1 MKQIVQKVL
10 RAFRWILLALI
21 FAEGTWGGEVLVV
34 GNEENPWV
42 DMGTLESID
51 SSTEPGWIQPRRT
64 EATENLSLGAQER
77 GGGMTTP
84 QPSVRQ
90 AGNLNFMI
98 DGDPNT
104 VFDGSKARQ
113 VGGRMDLDLGSI
125 FGGVERIRFFPSP
138 TLSDK
143 YLKGYE
149 VYIND
154 GSAEMQVGGVL
165 QWELVEK
172 TEKNADSTVQVRIPS
187 QYVRHIRIVFTTPLP
202 WEIAEL
208 EVYSRGFV
216 PRANFNSKII
226 DLGELA
232 NFGLLQWSA
241 DLTKAAISEPDRASV
256 RIFTRTGATPDPF
269 KYYQLEEKGLEVERV
284 EVSASDYKRLS
295 ESKREKVPDTQNWS
309 PWSPAYTVA
318 SGEQVAYP
326 EPRRYFQFKCEFN
339 SEFFTQG
346 ARLDSLAISYS
357 SPPVARFVWGEVGP
371 LEVKAGEPTD
381 FTYVV
386 RAKIEG
392 SDTGFDGLEI
402 ATPSRATIQELKIG
416 DTRVVDFTEEVEDD
430 RMVIRFPNHR
440 VLDTSPVELKFAG
453 AVLVYGTRFTGK
465 VFDTLSDE
473 LPQPITAGDTS
484 PDLPGDDLS
493 VAVSLGETVVSGG
506 EFVPNPFT
514 PNGDGIND
522 FAQVNYRIL
531 KLTKEVPVHVSI
543 YDLAGRSVRD
553 LYSGTDVSGIYARE
567 WDGRDDSGRLVGP
580 GLYIC
585 RISVAAD
592 RSAGDGVALVSVVY

>member
-1 MKQIVQKVL
+1 MERIVQKVL
-10 RAFRWILLALI
+10 RAARWILLALI
-21 FAEGTWGGEVLVV
+21 FAERAGGVEILVI
-34 GNEENPWV
+34 GNEENPWE

-51 SSTEPGWIQPRRT
+51 STTEPGWIQPRRT

-138 TLSDK
+138 LLSDK
-143 YLKGYE
+143 FLKGYE
-149 VYIND
+149 IYIND

-172 TEKNADSTVQVRIPS
+172 AEKNAASTVQVRIPS

-216 PRANFNSKII
+216 PRANFSSKIL

-232 NFGLLQWSA
+232 NFGHLKWSA
-241 DLTKAAISEPDRASV
+241 VEQARAAV

-269 KYYQLEEKGLEVERV
+269 KYFQLEEKGLEVERV

-295 ESKREKVPDTQNWS
+295 DAKREKVPDTQNWS
-309 PWSPAYTVA
+309 PWSPAYTDA
-318 SGEQVAYP
+318 SGEQIAFL
-326 EPRRYFQFKCEFN
+326 EPRRYFQFKCEF
-339 SEFFTQG
+339 SSDFFTQG
-346 ARLDSLAISYS
+346 ARLDSLAIAYS
-357 SPPVARFVWGEVGP
+357 SPPVARFVWGELGP
-371 LEVKAGEPTD
+371 LEVNAGEPTV
-381 FTYVV
+381 FTYVI

-402 ATPSRATIQELKIG
+402 ATPSRATIRELKIG
-416 DTRVVDFTEEVEDD
+416 EERVTDFTKEVEDD
-430 RMVIRFPNHR
+430 RMLIRFPNHR
-440 VLDTSPVELKFAG
+440 VLDTTPVELKFEG
-453 AVLVYGTRFTGK
+453 AVLVYGTRFSGR
-465 VFDTLSDE
+465 VFDTRSEE
-473 LPQPITAGDTS
+473 LQQPITAGDTS
-484 PDLPGDDLS
+484 PDLPGDDLA
-493 VAVSLGETVVSGG
+493 VAVSLGKTIISGG
-506 EFVPNPFT
+506 GFVPNPFT

-522 FAQVNYRIL
+522 LARLNYQIL
-531 KLTKEVPVHVSI
+531 KLTKKVPVQVSI

-553 LYSGTDVSGIYARE
+553 LYSGTDVSGIYERK
-567 WDGRDDSGRLVGP
+567 WDGRDNSGHLVGP

-585 RISVAAD
+585 RISVDAD
-592 RSAGDGVALVSVVY
+592 RGAGGKVALVSVVY